1 MTHNN
6 HHLYRQ
12 AYFAAQATRA
22 EGGILIAASPGMT
35 FFAGVSVILVWL
47 LIAFLVFGEYTR
59 KARLE
64 GIVMPSTGVVKVV
77 ARTQGQ
83 VEALLVKEGDV
94 VEAGQLLY
102 RLSGERYDGKGTA
115 TLAALK
121 ISLAQQYQMLVQ
133 QQHQEVAANT
143 MQIQGLQQ
151 RATQLADE
159 LHSADEALKLA
170 LRQAALTRSV
180 MERYQSLVKQS
191 YVSEIEFQQKQIELA
206 VAKGNVE
213 SQRQFQQRL
222 KRELTSVETEQG
234 SLQQQGKSRQ
244 AELERLLQGIRQQ
257 QIELQ
262 AQEETTLAAPVAGS
276 VAAVLVK
283 AGQTVNQNELLLT
296 LVPQTA
302 HLQIELYAPSKSVGF
317 IKPQQRV
324 GLRFA
329 AYPYEKFGVQYG
341 ITREVT
347 RMSLSSTD
355 VMLRNPV
362 VWKEN
367 EGHYRVIVIPD
378 KPSVTVYGRQE
389 PLRTGMVV
397 AADIELDSRRLY
409 EWLLEPLWSL
419 RGKI

>member
-1 MTHNN
+1 MRNQDN
-6 HHLYRQ
+6 LYRQ
-12 AYFAAQATRA
+12 AYIAAQTTQA
-22 EGGILIAASPGMT
+22 EGGILIAASPGMAVFACASLVLVGALIT
-35 FFAGVSVILVWL
+35 F
-47 LIAFLVFGEYTR
+47 LICGEYSR

-64 GIVMPSTGVVKVV
+64 GVVMPSTGVVKVV
-77 ARTQGQ
+77 ARMEGH
-83 VEALLVKEGDV
+83 VEALLVNEGEL

-102 RLSGERYDGKGTA
+102 RLSGERYDGMGKA

-121 ISLAQQYQMLVQ
+121 ISLTQQYQMLEQ
-133 QQHQEVAANT
+133 QQNQEIVANNI
-143 MQIQGLQQ
+143 QLQGLQR
-151 RATQLADE
+151 RANQLKEELRGADE
-159 LHSADEALKLA
+159 VLKLA

-180 MERYQSLVKQS
+180 MERHQILVRQK
-191 YVSEIEFQQKQIELA
+191 YVSETEFQQKQIALA
-206 VAKGNVE
+206 AAEGNAE
-213 SQRQFQQRL
+213 NQRQAQQRL
-222 KRELTSVETEQG
+222 KRELGAVETEKG
-234 SLQQQGKSRQ
+234 SLKQQGQSRQ
-244 AELERLLQGIRQQ
+244 AELGRMLQGIRQQ

-262 AQEETTLAAPVAGS
+262 SQEDSSLVAPVAGN

-283 AGQTVNQNELLLT
+283 PGQTVNRNELLLT
-296 LVPQTA
+296 LVPLA
-302 HLQIELYAPSKSVGF
+302 AELQIELYAPSKSVGF
-317 IKPQQRV
+317 IKPHQRV

-341 ITREVT
+341 TTREVT
-347 RMSLSSTD
+347 RISLSSAE
-355 VMLRNPV
+355 VMPHNLV

-367 EGHYRVIVIPD
+367 EGHYRVIVVPD